1 MTNNLFCKIFGRV
14 QGVGYR
20 AWAKRNAEKLNL
32 TGWVRNCKDSSV
44 EVEICGEKKKR
55 DQFLKECHKGCRLRS
70 ETSLPSQRWF
80 TELKMYSHTKPFFF
94 LVRMNTIDR
103 AFNHLCDCLSCAA

>member
-55 DQFLKECHKGCRLRS
+55 DQFLKECHKGPILS
-70 ETSLPSQRWF
+70 SVKKIDL
-80 TELKMYSHTKPFFF
+80 YDKPYKDYKSFDILF
-94 LVRMNTIDR
+94 
-103 AFNHLCDCLSCAA
+103 